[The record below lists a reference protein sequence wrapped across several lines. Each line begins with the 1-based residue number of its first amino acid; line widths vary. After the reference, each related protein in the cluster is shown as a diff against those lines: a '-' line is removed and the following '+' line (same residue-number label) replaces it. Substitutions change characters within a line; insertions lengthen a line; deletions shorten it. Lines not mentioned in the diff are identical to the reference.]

1 MDRFDFLELDTDGP
15 RAPRQPAAP
24 EPESAPTGWKP
35 LRLRAVEVIG
45 EPGTAA
51 GQLASPVGL
60 AVDRDGALYVADSG
74 NQRVQRIA
82 MNGDL
87 KRYGRAGDAPGELW
101 GPQCVAID
109 PSGQFFFVADQGNN
123 RLQCFAFNGQHRGVM
138 QGFNAPSGLSFDPSG
153 RLWVADTGNGRVM
166 CFDIQSGQF
175 LGGYD
180 RSAGLSRP
188 TSVVCTVAGQVF
200 VTDSG
205 TQEIIC
211 FSGGKRTGQRR
222 LNAPAQIA
230 FDAQGRLY
238 VTETGYN
245 RLHVFD
251 AQGNSLITFDTP
263 SARIGAFREPAGV
276 AIGPGGEIYVADTQ
290 NHRILRL
297 AWD

>member
-1 MDRFDFLELDTDGP
+1 MDRFDFLELDSDGP
-15 RAPRQPAAP
+15 RAARQPAAP
-24 EPESAPTGWKP
+24 EPEAPPLGWKP

-45 EPGTAA
+45 EPGSAA
-51 GQLASPVGL
+51 GQFAGPTGL
-60 AVDRDGALYVADSG
+60 SVDRDGAVYIADSN
-74 NQRVQRIA
+74 NQRVQRVA

-138 QGFNAPSGLSFDPSG
+138 QGFQAPCGLSFDSGG
-153 RLWVADTGNGRVM
+153 RLWVADSGNARVM
-166 CFDIQSGQF
+166 CFDIHSGQF

-180 RSAGLSRP
+180 RSAGLVRP
-188 TSVVCTVAGQVF
+188 TCVICNSKGQVF

-205 TQEIIC
+205 TQEVVC
-211 FSGGKRTGQRR
+211 FTNGKRTAQRR

-230 FDAQGRLY
+230 LDAQGRLY
-238 VTETGYN
+238 VAESGYN

-251 AQGNSLITFDTP
+251 GLGDSLITFDTP
-263 SARIGAFREPAGV
+263 SARIGAFRQPTGV

-290 NHRILRL
+290 NHRVLRL